1 MAKVLYKYFNYKDGL
16 LVLDNNKVRLN
27 FPKYFNDPFDCNFNI
42 NQKNMD
48 KTLDMI
54 VEYGLMK
61 ELRRIVE
68 NNPSKKLSIIYL
80 RMVFKIYEKIYKV
93 DPRYLHNFLI
103 TSILK
108 SKLIPDYI
116 RKEIDDNKE
125 KTRKEVFDK
134 IINYR
139 DNALISCFSKNNQSI
154 LMWSHYADKHKG
166 ICIEFEQEDDED
178 FYDVKYQ
185 EERQNLDLFEIMS
198 RMLAYEYIGEKVDIN
213 ISRISSLILA
223 PFLCKSLEWKYEEEV
238 RCIYSLSK
246 LNDKI
251 SLDKDNDGNDM
262 YLYKMD
268 KISKVYIGF
277 KMDDV
282 KKERL
287 IELLE
292 EKNIPYVFMEAS
304 KDKFLLEIN

>member
-16 LVLDNNKVRLN
+16 LVLDNNKIRLN

-54 VEYGLMK
+54 VEYGLIN
-61 ELRRIVE
+61 ELRKIVD
-68 NNPSKKLSIIYL
+68 NSPSKKLFIIYL

-93 DPRYLHNFLI
+93 DPRYLHNVLI

-108 SKLIPDYI
+108 SKLISGDI
-116 RKEIDDNKE
+116 RKEIDENKE
-125 KTRKEVFDK
+125 KVRKEYFDK
-134 IINYR
+134 ILSYR
-139 DNALISCFSKNNQSI
+139 DNALISCFSKTNKSI

-178 FYDVKYQ
+178 FFDVKYQ

-198 RMLAYEYIGEKVDIN
+198 RMLAYEYIGEKADIN
-213 ISRISSLILA
+213 DYRISNLILS

-238 RCIYSLSK
+238 RCIHPLSK

-251 SLDKDNDGNDM
+251 SLDKDEDGNDM

-268 KISKVYIGF
+268 KISKVYIGY
-277 KMDDV
+277 KM
-282 KKERL
+282 E
-287 IELLE
+287 ELNKSNLVSLLR
-292 EKNIPYVFMEAS
+292 EKNIPYVFVNAS
-304 KDKFLLEIN
+304 KDKYLLEI